1 MELQDV
7 KYENRDG
14 VAWITINRPE
24 VLNALRIRT
33 LDDIL
38 EAFKEAER
46 DRTVGVV
53 VLTGTGDKAFCVG
66 GDLNDLSALDSYG
79 GRLHFGKFL
88 QISTVMRNLGKPV
101 ISSINGYCL
110 GGGNELHTFSDLS
123 IASDKARFG
132 QVGAKIGALPVWGAT
147 QLLPR
152 LVGERKAREML
163 FLCKQY
169 TAQEALEMGLV
180 NIVVPHEDLYKV
192 TDEWCQ
198 TLLDMSPQTL
208 RLLKTSLNFESDLL
222 YPSYTHAQQLISAIA
237 GSEEALEGMKAFLEK
252 RKSNFRR
259 FRN

>member
-1 MELQDV
+1 MELQDLT
-7 KYENRDG
+7 YENRDG
-14 VAWITINRPE
+14 AAWITISRPE
-24 VLNALRIRT
+24 VLNALRMRS
-33 LDDIL
+33 LDDLL

-46 DRTVGVV
+46 DRTVGVA
-53 VLTGTGDKAFCVG
+53 VLTGAGDKAFCVG
-66 GDLNDLSALDSYG
+66 GDLNDLSNLDSYG

-101 ISSINGYCL
+101 IASINGYCL

-132 QVGAKIGALPVWGAT
+132 QVGARIGALPVWGAT

-152 LVGERKAREML
+152 LVGERKAREIL

-222 YPSYTHAQQLISAIA
+222 YPSYVHAQQLIGTIA
-237 GSEEALEGMKAFLEK
+237 GSEETLEGMKAFLEK
-252 RKSNFRR
+252 RKTNFRR
-259 FRN
+259 FRK

>member
-7 KYENRDG
+7 KYENRG
-14 VAWITINRPE
+14 GAAWITIDRPE
-24 VLNALRIRT
+24 VLNALRMRT

-53 VLTGTGDKAFCVG
+53 VLTGTGEKAFCVG
-66 GDLNDLSALDSYG
+66 GDLNDLSALDSHG

-88 QISTVMRNLGKPV
+88 QISTVMRNLGRPV

-169 TAQEALEMGLV
+169 KAQEALDMGLV

-198 TLLDMSPQTL
+198 TILDMSPQTL

-222 YPSYTHAQQLISAIA
+222 YPSYVHSQQLIGTIA

-252 RKSNFRR
+252 RTVNYRKFRQ
-259 FRN
+259 